1 MKNQIIIRA
10 VRVVHPGILELDWA
24 TGETL
29 CVNLS
34 DLPRR
39 RKAFASL
46 SRPEVFA
53 KVSLQ
58 EWGHGLSWPDGLDLG
73 ADALYARAR
82 SQASLPTIDA
92 MSTWMQAHCLNQE
105 RAAEAIGISRRMLN
119 YYLSGAKPIPRTE
132 IVKQLWVYIKKNGLQ
147 DKKNRRNI
155 NLDDKMKAVF
165 GNKAQITMFDLAKG
179 IGKHVK

>member
-1 MKNQIIIRA
+1 MKNQVIIRA

-119 YYLSGAKPIPRTE
+119 YYLSGAKPIPRT
-132 IVKQLWVYIKKNGLQ
+132 VW
-147 DKKNRRNI
+147 
-155 NLDDKMKAVF
+155 
-165 GNKAQITMFDLAKG
+165 LACKG
-179 IGKHVK
+179 WEVEDRQAR